1 MGEKNCD
8 SCRSWVDEIYWT
20 HFQFLQFAQF
30 LRGSYDQQ
38 LALPK
43 TFSDNL
49 KKKLPGNVTLRG
61 PGGIVWNIGLMT
73 RDDTLYFTNGWQQ
86 FVKDHSLKE
95 NDFLVFK
102 YNGESLFDVLIFD
115 GESYCEKAASYFVR
129 KCGHAEDW
137 GGCFSKRRD
146 VDNSLKEVNT
156 PSNAGVECAY
166 PKKYVSWVEDI
177 YWTHFQFLHFT
188 QFLGPGYVQCLA
200 LPKTFSHNLKKKLPE
215 NVALRGPGGVVWNIG
230 LTTRDDTLYFTQGWQ
245 QFVKDHSLKENDFLV
260 FKYNGDSLF
269 DVLIFDGQSCCEKAA
284 SYFVRK
290 IGHAEDEGGCSTK
303 KRNTD
308 NSLEEDGEKT
318 YTGGVESACPEEVE
332 VMADVVTDPPAAT
345 PLKTTGKRTKKLVSA
360 IKHVQTKRRGKT
372 PKASTSLEG
381 ALNWVTEADSA
392 SVGKIGTSELYTSN
406 RRPITEDEKKN
417 ALELAQA
424 ASSNDGFYV
433 VMRPTHVYKRFFLS
447 IPNKWMNEHFSPR
460 SQDVILRIM
469 GKAEWI
475 VKYTY
480 IANRRNGGL
489 TGGWKHFVLD
499 NNLEEFDVC
508 VFKLGGQLN
517 NTMILEVDIF
527 RVVEEIAPLTA
538 VNSPRGRKK
547 LT

>member
-166 PKKYVSWVEDI
+166 PKKYVHLNSDKV
-177 YWTHFQFLHFT
+177 
-188 QFLGPGYVQCLA
+188 PLA
-200 LPKTFSHNLKKKLPE
+200 VPLETPTEKTFNAGVECAYPKKYVHLNSDKVPL
-215 NVALRGPGGVVWNIG
+215 
-230 LTTRDDTLYFTQGWQ
+230 
-245 QFVKDHSLKENDFLV
+245 
-260 FKYNGDSLF
+260 
-269 DVLIFDGQSCCEKAA
+269 AA
-284 SYFVRK
+284 P
-290 IGHAEDEGGCSTK
+290 
-303 KRNTD
+303 
-308 NSLEEDGEKT
+308 LETPTEKT
-318 YTGGVESACPEEVE
+318 FNAGVECAYPKKCVHLNSDKVPLAEPLETPTEKTFNAGVECAYPKKYVHLNSDKVPLAVPLETPTEKTFNAGVESACPEEV
-332 VMADVVTDPPAAT
+332 MADGFTEPAAV
-345 PLKTTGKRTKKLVSA
+345 PSQPNGKRTRKVVSA
-360 IKHVQTKRRGKT
+360 VKQVQIKQRGKL
-372 PKASTSLEG
+372 PKVSNSHDT
-381 ALNWVTEADSA
+381 ALNWETESELDSVAKTVTN
-392 SVGKIGTSELYTSN
+392 ELYTSN
-406 RRPITEDEKKN
+406 RRPVTENEKKN
-417 ALELAQA
+417 ALQLAQETC
-424 ASSNDGFYV
+424 SIDSLYV
-433 VMRPTHVYKRFFLS
+433 VMRPTHVYRRFFVS
-447 IPNKWMNEHFSPR
+447 IPNKWIIEHLSAR
-460 SQDVILRIM
+460 SQDVILRM
-469 GKAEWI
+469 GNAEWT
-475 VKYTY
+475 VRY
-480 IANRRNGGL
+480 NFRNFRQMGGL
-489 TGGWKHFVLD
+489 LGGWKRFSLE
-499 NNLEEFDVC
+499 NNLEEYDVC
-508 VFKLGGQLN
+508 VFTPAGQIN
-517 NTMILEVDIF
+517 DTFILDVNIF
-527 RVVEEIAPLTA
+527 RVVEEIVLLTA
-538 VNSPRGRKK
+538 VNSPEKRGRKK
-547 LT
+547 LIKAI